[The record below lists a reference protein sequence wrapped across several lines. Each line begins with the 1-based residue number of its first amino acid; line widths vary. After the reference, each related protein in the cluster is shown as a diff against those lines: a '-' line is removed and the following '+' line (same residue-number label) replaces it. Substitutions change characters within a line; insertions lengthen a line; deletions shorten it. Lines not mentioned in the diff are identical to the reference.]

1 MNKAKPKPPF
11 FSISSQI
18 NPILLLLLI
27 MLVIGILDNATGP
40 EVEFGALYLIP
51 VLLAAT
57 VSKRLGLIFSLISA
71 TQALIIDI
79 HVGLTYSHLFFYV
92 WHFFVNFGV
101 FVLTAVLRSDLITA
115 NQQERIIART
125 DALTGLTNMR
135 SFHEQAEAEI
145 YRATRYDHPLTLAYI
160 DIDNFKTVNDTLG
173 HEEGDNLLRVVAK
186 RMLQDARK
194 TDLVARIG
202 GDEFV
207 VLLPETDQAAA
218 KIVINQ
224 IHRNL
229 NEEASKH
236 AWPVTFSIGVL
247 TCTGTPPRVGEMIK
261 AADNLMYAVKH
272 RGKNAVNYS
281 VNAS

>member
-1 MNKAKPKPPF
+1 
-11 FSISSQI
+11 
-18 NPILLLLLI
+18 
-27 MLVIGILDNATGP
+27 
-40 EVEFGALYLIP
+40 
-51 VLLAAT
+51 
-57 VSKRLGLIFSLISA
+57 
-71 TQALIIDI
+71 
-79 HVGLTYSHLFFYV
+79 
-92 WHFFVNFGV
+92 V

-229 NEEASKH
+229 NEESSKH